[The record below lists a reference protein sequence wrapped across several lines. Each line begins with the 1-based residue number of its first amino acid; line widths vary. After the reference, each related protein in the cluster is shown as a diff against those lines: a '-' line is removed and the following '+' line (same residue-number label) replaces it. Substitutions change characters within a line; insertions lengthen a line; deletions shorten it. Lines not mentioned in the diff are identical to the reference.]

1 MTRLSE
7 SSFVMNC
14 LTPVLHFVFM
24 NLEATSSMVR
34 GPDHETSKQVPLS
47 KKKNMVPPTQCN
59 VVGLSR
65 QLR

>member
-24 NLEATSSMVR
+24 NLEATNSMER
-34 GPDHETSKQVPLS
+34 GPDHETRYLFQ

>member
-24 NLEATSSMVR
+24 NLEATNSMVR

-47 KKKNMVPPTQCN
+47 KKKEHGATNTMQCSWA
-59 VVGLSR
+59 LTST
-65 QLR
+65 